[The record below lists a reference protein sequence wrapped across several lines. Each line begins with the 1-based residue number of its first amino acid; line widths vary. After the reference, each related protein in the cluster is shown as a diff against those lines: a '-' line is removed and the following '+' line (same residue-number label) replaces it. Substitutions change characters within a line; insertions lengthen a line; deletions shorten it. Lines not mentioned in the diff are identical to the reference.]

1 MSGGIVDNLLK
12 SDEPCVR
19 YKVRVNVL
27 GEDPNSRAIKRLR
40 TRIRRSSRV
49 QALMSEA
56 TKDAPP
62 PHHPY
67 GKWYGAH
74 WIMASLADIGYP
86 PGNKRFIPWRERVY
100 TWHFARGSRRGGI
113 PCIDGRY
120 RRCASQEGNTVYY
133 LLALGLADERTDELV
148 ERLIGW
154 QWPDGGWNCDKKPK
168 AVNSSFHESLIPL
181 RALSLHARTTGSKRS
196 AAAAKRAARIF
207 LKRRMF
213 RRQRDGQI
221 MNGDFVTLH
230 YPCYWH
236 YDVLS
241 GLKVM
246 AEAGI
251 VGDRRCREALDW
263 LESKQLP
270 GGGWP
275 AEAKYWRVSRQRKS
289 GTDLVSWGPTG
300 RTRMNEFV
308 TAEALFVL
316 RASGRLSV

>member
-1 MSGGIVDNLLK
+1 MSGGIVDHLLK

-27 GEDPNSRAIKRLR
+27 GEDADSRAIKRLR
-40 TRIRRSSRV
+40 TQIRKSSRV

-56 TKDAPP
+56 TEDGPP

-74 WIMASLADIGYP
+74 WIMASLADIGHP
-86 PGNKRFIPWRERVY
+86 PGDRRLIPWRERVY
-100 TWHFARGSRRGGI
+100 AWHFGRGSRKAI
-113 PCIDGRY
+113 PCVEGRY
-120 RRCASQEGNTVYY
+120 RRCASQEGNTVHY
-133 LLALGLADERTDELV
+133 LLALGLPDERTDELV
-148 ERLIGW
+148 RRLIKW
-154 QWPDGGWNCDKKPK
+154 QWPDGGWNCDKKPE

-181 RALSLHARTTGSKRS
+181 RALSLHARVTGDKRS
-196 AAAAKRAARIF
+196 AAAARRAARIF

-246 AEAGI
+246 AEARLI
-251 VGDRRCREALDW
+251 GDRRCQEALDW

-270 GGGWP
+270 GGGWR
-275 AEAKYWRVSRQRKS
+275 AEAKYWRVSKQRKA

-300 RTRMNEFV
+300 TTRVNEFV
-308 TAEALFVL
+308 TADALFVL
-316 RASGRLSV
+316 RAAGRLHV